1 MSSADL
7 RKGATEGRRWKI
19 EHLAVLEGEGLAVE
33 KEEGVD
39 PRREWVGEGRRCKPE
54 RRECRVRE
62 PERGI
67 APLARML
74 PSLPLLMALCAYL
87 ARC

>member
-1 MSSADL
+1 M
-7 RKGATEGRRWKI
+7 I
-19 EHLAVLEGEGLAVE
+19 ERLAGLAGEGYTME

-39 PRREWVGEGRRCKPE
+39 PRRAWWGEGRGCEPE

-62 PERGI
+62 PERGM
-67 APLARML
+67 APLPRML